1 MTRQIRTLAIGFLL
15 LFGLLAAQVNYIQVI
30 AAEDLANHQANK
42 RLLIEEYEIDRGRII
57 AGDLRTVLA
66 RSRDTDDTLRF
77 LRRYPQGE
85 VYAHVTG
92 YHSFVFGR
100 AEIEQSQNPYLSG
113 RALELFAGRLV
124 DDILG
129 RDRRGADVVLTID
142 PELQEV
148 ATEQLRGRAGA
159 VAAIDP
165 ATGDVLALAASPS
178 YDPNVLSS
186 HDGKQIRAEWDQLGA
201 DPAKPLLSNASDEL
215 FAPGSTFK
223 VVTAAAAL
231 ENGMTPETT
240 FPNPRS
246 LDLPQTTN
254 DLDNFG
260 GGHCAGGAGEIT
272 LAIALQVSCNVTF
285 GQVGL
290 ELGAEKLIE
299 QANRFGFSQEIPF
312 DIPFAEGQVPEA
324 SAFELDL
331 PGIAL
336 SAIGQKDVRTNPLH
350 MALVTGAIG
359 NGGVMMRP
367 RLVREVRDT
376 DGRVLRRSEPEAYG
390 QPLSGPNADA
400 LAAMMEAVVASGTGT
415 SAQIPG
421 VAVAGKTGTAQV
433 EDGDPHAWFLA
444 FAPAEAPEIAVA
456 VVILNGGDLGSEA
469 TGGALSAPIAKAVME
484 AALG

>member
-1 MTRQIRTLAIGFLL
+1 MTRQIRTLAIAFLV
-15 LFGLLAAQVNYIQVI
+15 LFGLLAAQVNYIQVF
-30 AAEDLANHQANK
+30 AAEELANHQANK

-66 RSRDTDDTLRF
+66 RSRETDGTLRF
-77 LRRYPQGE
+77 LRRYPEGE
-85 VYAHVTG
+85 VYAHLTG

-113 RALELFAGRLV
+113 RALELFTDRLV

-142 PELQEV
+142 PELQRV

-165 ATGDVLALAASPS
+165 ETGDVLALAASPTF
-178 YDPNVLSS
+178 DPNVLSS
-186 HDGKQIRAEWDQLGA
+186 HDGKQVRAAWQQLND
-201 DPAKPLLSNASDEL
+201 DPAKPLLSNANDEL

-240 FPNPRS
+240 FPNPPS

-260 GGHCAGGAGEIT
+260 GSHCAGGAGEIT
-272 LAIALQVSCNVTF
+272 LATALQVSCNVTF

-290 ELGAEKLIE
+290 ELGAEALVE
-299 QANRFGFSQEIPF
+299 QAHRFGFSEEVPF
-312 DIPFAEGQVPEA
+312 DIPFAEGQIPDAE
-324 SAFELDL
+324 AFELDL
-331 PGIAL
+331 PGVAL

-350 MALVTGAIG
+350 LALVAAAIG
-359 NGGVMMRP
+359 NGGEMMRP
-367 RLVREVRDT
+367 RLVREVRDP
-376 DGRVLRRSEPEAYG
+376 DGRVIRRFGPEPYG
-390 QPLSGPNADA
+390 RPLSGPNAQA
-400 LAAMMEAVVASGTGT
+400 LATMMEAVVSSGTAT
-415 SAQIPG
+415 AAQIPG

-433 EDGDPHAWFLA
+433 EGGDPHAWFLS
-444 FAPAEAPEIAVA
+444 FAPVEAPEIAVA

-484 AALG
+484 AALR